1 MFCVLMFF
9 QQPIMTDT
17 LSDFVGHLDGDNDMH
32 SPLDGVFND
41 ELDDEELAAAALCQE
56 CGRGTG
62 FGCKCVQAPAIEYN
76 PNIRLDRVNGGKNA
90 QGETPDPALLP
101 TATICVKRPSG
112 ETRLMDCRPYVTT
125 VLDVKTF
132 MLERGGHPILLQV
145 LVHGGKVLEDNKSLC
160 ECEITKDH
168 TIHLHLLC
176 GSGPRPSSPTAGS
189 APQAKKRHLE
199 TNLEESGGAGERAE
213 KRLKAGVDYRGFP
226 IPRVSYIDTT
236 QIEHRCTLEND

>member
-1 MFCVLMFF
+1 
-9 QQPIMTDT
+9 MTSVGDLFDMPVGT
-17 LSDFVGHLDGDNDMH
+17 SANEFHGKAPRPQFISNDPRLYDSDDDDEDPDNDDDPDLQPYDNIAARASEKLTELH
-32 SPLDGVFND
+32 GYFND
-41 ELDDEELAAAALCQE
+41 WDE
-56 CGRGTG
+56 
-62 FGCKCVQAPAIEYN
+62 FV
-76 PNIRLDRVNGGKNA
+76 
-90 QGETPDPALLP
+90 ETPDPALLP

-112 ETRLMDCRPYVTT
+112 ETCLMDCRPYVTT

-132 MLERGGHPILLQV
+132 MLERGGHPILQQM

-189 APQAKKRHLE
+189 APQAKKRLLE

-213 KRLKAGVDYRGFP
+213 KRLKAGVDDYCYTDEG
-226 IPRVSYIDTT
+226 VYHGDYDYS
-236 QIEHRCTLEND
+236 

>member
-1 MFCVLMFF
+1 MAAGAIQARGPSPSPKSQSYFL
-9 QQPIMTDT
+9 QPPHPATQHRPTTIMTFQ
-17 LSDFVGHLDGDNDMH
+17 SDLAEHGYNEDPDNDDDPDLQPYDNITARASEKLTELH
-32 SPLDGVFND
+32 GYFND
-41 ELDDEELAAAALCQE
+41 WDE
-56 CGRGTG
+56 
-62 FGCKCVQAPAIEYN
+62 FV
-76 PNIRLDRVNGGKNA
+76 
-90 QGETPDPALLP
+90 ETPDPALLP

-132 MLERGGHPILLQV
+132 MLERGGHPILLQM

>member
-1 MFCVLMFF
+1 MAF
-9 QQPIMTDT
+9 Q
-17 LSDFVGHLDGDNDMH
+17 SDLAEHGYNEDPDNDDDPDLQPYDNIAARASEKWTLLH
-32 SPLDGVFND
+32 GYFND
-41 ELDDEELAAAALCQE
+41 WDE
-56 CGRGTG
+56 
-62 FGCKCVQAPAIEYN
+62 FV
-76 PNIRLDRVNGGKNA
+76 
-90 QGETPDPALLP
+90 ETPDPALLP

-132 MLERGGHPILLQV
+132 MLERGGHPILLQM